1 LITVRAPFTILI
13 ALTVAGGTLPAVG
26 APFWQ
31 KHGPPP
37 PSGRPVPQ
45 ASAPVTSN
53 SMVQSNP
60 TNSGG
65 PGQQANKGMKL
76 HMLGPG
82 PHKGTWLR
90 QYYTLPPDQQE
101 KTLEKD
107 PSFRALSSDQQQ
119 HLLDRLRK
127 FNSLSPD
134 KQAKI
139 LNRMEAFEHLPK
151 DKQLEA
157 QSLFQRYQ
165 TLPADQRTQVSEAYH
180 KLRQMPPDQRSQYMD
195 SDEFRNGLSDEQREL
210 LRGMADLNESTVH

>member
-1 LITVRAPFTILI
+1 MRAPFTILI
-13 ALTVAGGTLPAVG
+13 ALAMAGSTLPAVG
-26 APFWQ
+26 APLWQ
-31 KHGPPP
+31 KHGSPP
-37 PSGRPVPQ
+37 PSAGPAPQ
-45 ASAPVTSN
+45 ASAPVTGN

-60 TNSGG
+60 TNSGTAAQ
-65 PGQQANKGMKL
+65 PANKGMKL
-76 HMLGPG
+76 HLLGPG

-90 QYYTLPPDQQE
+90 QYYTLPANQQE
-101 KTLEKD
+101 QALEKD
-107 PSFRALSSDQQQ
+107 PSFRALSTDQQQ

-165 TLPADQRTQVSEAYH
+165 TLPAEQRTQVSEAYH

-195 SDEFRNGLSDEQREL
+195 SDELRNNLNDEQREL